1 MLWWVVA
8 ALVAAPLVLVAG
20 LAVWLRDRVAE
31 LRRVQELAHER
42 AQTLAGRVRDRT
54 ATLGPRAARLAERAL
69 ATRARAAELTGRG
82 SGKLSRYP

>member
-42 AQTLAGRVRDRT
+42 AQTLAGRVRDST
-54 ATLGPRAARLAERAL
+54 PPLSPRSASQAERA
-69 ATRARAAELTGRG
+69 
-82 SGKLSRYP
+82 